1 MTDSR
6 NLVVTLFRSVTS
18 TDGARVSLTWSEL
31 CEALGS
37 HAVHAS
43 KTDAPG
49 WSPATYEDDAR
60 GARVEAVACLVFD
73 VDGPLPELS
82 ADVSWF
88 AHTTHSHTDAA
99 PRWRVVVLTDR
110 PHAPEEHEGVWR
122 SVAGVLGIVPDEAT
136 KDASRFYWAP
146 SHAPGSPC
154 ETRHAIGRSVA
165 LGGLAR
171 SLTVDGVAVRPR
183 GEPPTPLEP
192 RPELGAPPAPPRK
205 SVEFLPSSAPI
216 DLESLRARVSA
227 MAGGASKV
235 KMQTLVNFGDLPR
248 QGSRNAWMHSAFS
261 IAGKMGLSSEVGDYL
276 AEVFANRVELHD
288 NETSTEWKRLA
299 LNSFS
304 RAAAE
309 RAHKDALTTTLAKM
323 LGGSTPDDWRHDL
336 ITTTKNEVTKATA
349 CGTNLTLIFLN
360 DDAFKSLRWNTLKC
374 EMEFTTG
381 PFVNVP
387 ASSLDVSVTDWLFHT
402 PEYRISMPRQ
412 EVIARLLAA
421 ARTRP
426 YDPVKNYLEG
436 LKWDGV
442 ERLNGL
448 LYTYCGVD
456 YGLNNHCARISRRF
470 MVGAVARAF
479 RPGCQMD
486 TVLLLQ
492 GAQGLGKTSFVRALG
507 GPFMA
512 ELHMDPSN
520 KDTLQAISGR
530 WFIELSELAS
540 ARKTDVESMRA
551 FITRK
556 VDVIRLPYGK
566 VTEEF
571 PRRCVF
577 IGTTNE
583 DTPLTDAHGNRR
595 YWPVTVGKVDVHALE
610 RDRDQLFAEAV
621 AAFKAGERWWLDDG
635 EQLQASEEARLYTES
650 DTWSELIRDWL
661 YKLPVEA
668 RPTKVSAH
676 FIAQRVLMLDPHQ
689 MTRGTMTRIGFA
701 LKGLSF
707 VRIGAIEVGKR
718 SSSEY
723 ETPKA
728 FLEEVRP

>member
-1 MTDSR
+1 MS
-6 NLVVTLFRSVTS
+6 
-18 TDGARVSLTWSEL
+18 G
-31 CEALGS
+31 
-37 HAVHAS
+37 
-43 KTDAPG
+43 
-49 WSPATYEDDAR
+49 
-60 GARVEAVACLVFD
+60 
-73 VDGPLPELS
+73 GP
-82 ADVSWF
+82 
-88 AHTTHSHTDAA
+88 
-99 PRWRVVVLTDR
+99 
-110 PHAPEEHEGVWR
+110 
-122 SVAGVLGIVPDEAT
+122 
-136 KDASRFYWAP
+136 
-146 SHAPGSPC
+146 
-154 ETRHAIGRSVA
+154 
-165 LGGLAR
+165 
-171 SLTVDGVAVRPR
+171 
-183 GEPPTPLEP
+183 
-192 RPELGAPPAPPRK
+192 
-205 SVEFLPSSAPI
+205 
-216 DLESLRARVSA
+216 
-227 MAGGASKV
+227 SKV
-235 KMQTLVNFGDLPR
+235 KMQTLVNFGELPR

-261 IAGKMGLSSEVGDYL
+261 VAGKMGLSPEVGDYL

-288 NETSTEWKRLA
+288 AETSNDWKRLA

-309 RAHKDALTTTLAKM
+309 RAHKDALTTTLAKV

-349 CGTNLTLIFLN
+349 CGANLTLIFLN
-360 DDAFKSLRWNTLKC
+360 DDAFKSLRWNTLNC

-387 ASSLDVSVTDWLFHT
+387 ATSLDVAVTDWLFQT

-436 LKWDGV
+436 LTWDGV

-456 YGLNNHCARISRRF
+456 YGMNNHCARISRRF
-470 MVGAVARAF
+470 MVGAVARAY

-520 KDTLQAISGR
+520 KDTLQAIAGR
-530 WFIELSELAS
+530 WFVELSELAS

-595 YWPVTVGKVDVHALE
+595 YWPVTVGKVDVYALE

-661 YKLPVEA
+661 FKQPVEA

-701 LKGLSF
+701 LKSLSF
-707 VRIGAIEVGKR
+707 VRIGAIDVGKR